1 MAVVF
6 RFLQSLIQAKA
17 LPGAWNPPP
26 TAPGPLTAGAGGQ
39 QERASPAEG
48 LLPGPTLSLSLP
60 APSALI
66 CPRPD
71 TETPTSSAGPNRAA
85 RGCPSLRAEE
95 VTHGRKQKG
104 ALGPSGG
111 GSLGHS
117 ECFQAGGLT
126 KLWSG
131 AFRQRHGTGRKNTRK
146 LQNFASTT
154 GDTGKKLQSRVLYKQ
169 TSLDFCVIAA
179 LRG

>member
-1 MAVVF
+1 MVVVF
-6 RFLQSLIQAKA
+6 RFLQSLIQAKE

-39 QERASPAEG
+39 QEKASPAEG

-85 RGCPSLRAEE
+85 RGCPSLRSEE

-104 ALGPSGG
+104 ALGPSG
-111 GSLGHS
+111 
-117 ECFQAGGLT
+117 EDR
-126 KLWSG
+126 SG
-131 AFRQRHGTGRKNTRK
+131 TPSAFRRVDSPISGQGLSNSATAQEEKTQESCK
-146 LQNFASTT
+146 I
-154 GDTGKKLQSRVLYKQ
+154 SRAQHEIQERNCSRESYTNRPPW
-169 TSLDFCVIAA
+169 TSV
-179 LRG
+179 